1 MNPLLH
7 YLRHGDREGRRPIR
21 HFDSAW
27 YRGAYDIPADA
38 LTLAHFLTLCTSG
51 RFAPTPELWAV
62 LHLPPYRDDP
72 AAGDDP
78 FSHYLDDMLR
88 ERREPFPDLGVVAE
102 SGLIDP
108 NYYLINGSDVHEAR
122 ARSGRPFLP
131 PWLARGPQAEHL
143 LRHRLV
149 SADQS
154 RWSRG

>member
-1 MNPLLH
+1 M
-7 YLRHGDREGRRPIR
+7 
-21 HFDSAW
+21 
-27 YRGAYDIPADA
+27 
-38 LTLAHFLTLCTSG
+38 
-51 RFAPTPELWAV
+51 PELWAV

-78 FSHYLDDMLR
+78 FAHYLDDMLR

-108 NYYLINGSDVHEAR
+108 NYYLINGSDVHEAQ

-143 LRHRLV
+143 FRHRLV

-154 RWSRG
+154 RWWRG